1 MVSENSQF
9 LVRPVWPNSADSTLH
24 QRPSGHSQQQLQ
36 GPVHASSSAS
46 PVPPPLPKRP
56 ELRQRSPDLSSPPPP
71 APVFSR
77 ERFEG
82 VRQKWE
88 KLDHQYVRQRSHD
101 SLDEGYRSREAAE
114 ADYR

>member
-1 MVSENSQF
+1 M
-9 LVRPVWPNSADSTLH
+9 
-24 QRPSGHSQQQLQ
+24 
-36 GPVHASSSAS
+36 
-46 PVPPPLPKRP
+46 RP
-56 ELRQRSPDLSSPPPP
+56 EIRQRSPDVSSPAPL
-71 APVFSR
+71 PVFSR

>member
-1 MVSENSQF
+1 V
-9 LVRPVWPNSADSTLH
+9 
-24 QRPSGHSQQQLQ
+24 
-36 GPVHASSSAS
+36 
-46 PVPPPLPKRP
+46 
-56 ELRQRSPDLSSPPPP
+56 SSPAPL
-71 APVFSR
+71 PVFSR